1 MSRATQRRGLALALL
16 LATTTAFAAG
26 DETHPLQADAA
37 LDGIAVTTTAALVPV
52 PLAAGARAADPEQ
65 VKAAIAAYRR
75 GDLKDGDGLSASIDE
90 PAARALLEWVAIRS
104 AASLVPF
111 RRIEAFLAAN
121 PNYPATTLF
130 RRRAEEMLIAEKRP
144 PAAIRAFFHGAEP
157 VSPAGR
163 VALAL
168 ALKDEGRETEANDS
182 IRQVWR
188 RDHLGAPLERLV
200 LAEFPKLLDAEDHRL
215 RTERYL
221 FRQNGP
227 AALRNAE
234 RVSADHVRLARA
246 RLAVG
251 RARAPV
257 AASVIAGVPAAVK
270 DDPSHLFLLAQQA
283 RRANRNEEAAGL
295 LGKAPRDS
303 AKLGDGDGWWLET
316 RIIARRLLD
325 AGDTA
330 GAYALAAGHA
340 AESPVQQIDAEWH
353 AGFIALRFRNDAAAA
368 LKHFTTA
375 AEQAETPISVA
386 RAAYWQGRAAEALG
400 RRQDAERHYED
411 AAEHPIVYY
420 GQLARVR
427 LGRSDLPLRRAASAG
442 IEHLPGHRGVR
453 LLYEAGARD
462 LAGTMLMDLAQ
473 RLHTTPALEAIAAI
487 ARREGDV
494 RSLLAIGKLAVQRG
508 FPLDTAAFPTD
519 GVPDFPQEGEPMER
533 AIVHA
538 IARQES
544 AFDPSAVS
552 HAGARGL
559 MQMMPATARETA
571 RRSGLPF
578 DLARLGSDALYSAR
592 MGAAHLGDLLR
603 EWRGSYILTFAAY
616 NAGSGNVRRWIAAYG
631 DPRSP
636 EVDAIDWVERI
647 PFYETRNYV
656 QRVME
661 NLQVYRQRLDQRTAY
676 LIDQDLK
683 RGGARE

>member
-37 LDGIAVTTTAALVPV
+37 LDGNAAATTAALVPV
-52 PLAAGARAADPEQ
+52 PLAAGAQAADPEQ

-75 GDLKDGDGLSASIDE
+75 GDLKDGDGIAASIDE

-104 AASLVPF
+104 AAPLVPF

-234 RVSADHVRLARA
+234 RVSAAHVRLARA

-487 ARREGDV
+487 ARREGDM